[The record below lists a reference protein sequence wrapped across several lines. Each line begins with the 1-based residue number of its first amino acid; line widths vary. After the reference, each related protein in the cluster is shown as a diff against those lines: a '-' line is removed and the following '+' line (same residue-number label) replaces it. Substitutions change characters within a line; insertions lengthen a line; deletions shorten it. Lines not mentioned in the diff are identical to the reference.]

1 MNDYYVYIYWRLDIN
16 EPFYV
21 GKGHNNRW
29 KQLKRIHNKHFMNIV
44 NKYPVACE
52 ITKDNL
58 TESEAFYWEE
68 FIINKLVFEYGFSI
82 DIPNNKSVEKGYHLV
97 NCTWGGEGTSGM
109 NPYEMVNEEK
119 REEWKRKISKASK
132 EAWEDEELR
141 KRVCE
146 SRKGENHPMYGKHHT
161 EESKKK
167 MSEVKKDKYI
177 GKNNPRARSVIC
189 ITTCKIFFTAK
200 DGANFYNIRRES
212 VKDCCGNRQ
221 KSAGKLSDG
230 TKLIWMYLDDFLNKC
245 KYTIL

>member
-1 MNDYYVYIYWRLDIN
+1 
-16 EPFYV
+16 
-21 GKGHNNRW
+21 
-29 KQLKRIHNKHFMNIV
+29 
-44 NKYPVACE
+44 
-52 ITKDNL
+52 
-58 TESEAFYWEE
+58 
-68 FIINKLVFEYGFSI
+68 
-82 DIPNNKSVEKGYHLV
+82 
-97 NCTWGGEGTSGM
+97 
-109 NPYEMVNEEK
+109 
-119 REEWKRKISKASK
+119 
-132 EAWEDEELR
+132 
-141 KRVCE
+141 
-146 SRKGENHPMYGKHHT
+146 MYGKHHT

-189 ITTCKIFFTAK
+189 ITTYKIFFTAK